1 MHLPGKADRPN
12 TFRRHALRQRRP
24 HSLLGGPPPV
34 ARVLLRPARL
44 PRDKV
49 RVLCAGRGR
58 RLPALAYHDGARA
71 SRAHINAEEVHLC
84 PQILLGLAQLHAH
97 ATSVNRPDTYSLVTL
112 ATHDSRT

>member
-34 ARVLLRPARL
+34 ARILLRPAGLARGE
-44 PRDKV
+44 V
-49 RVLCAGRGR
+49 GVLSAGRGHH
-58 RLPALAYHDGARA
+58 LPALAYHDGARA
-71 SRAHINAEEVHLC
+71 SRTHINAGKVHLC
-84 PQILLGLAQLHAH
+84 PRILLGLAQLHAH